1 MKKLTMAV
9 ASVLAL
15 FSANAFADATC
26 TPLMNDLLAYAQV
39 APASCNTSYN
49 TVSVQ
54 MTTNRND
61 MRYVSFAEGV
71 LYKKK
76 SGLDF
81 VLTGDATQQFS
92 DRSAD
97 ISVPNTSP
105 GGFTIPVWQNFSVK
119 KQDSLGLTLDK
130 LGTISYVL
138 KSWGN
143 AKATVGSG
151 CINNMLY
158 GIQNETIFLL
168 SFKKTKATTGP
179 C

>member
-1 MKKLTMAV
+1 MKKLAMAV
-9 ASVLAL
+9 TSILAL

-26 TPLMNDLLAYAQV
+26 TALMNNLLTYAQV
-39 APASCNTSYN
+39 APAGCNKHYN
-49 TVSVQ
+49 SVNVQ

-61 MRYVSFAEGV
+61 MRYVSFTEGV

-81 VLTGDATQQFS
+81 VLTGDTIQQFS
-92 DRSAD
+92 DRSYD
-97 ISVPNTSP
+97 ISTPIP
-105 GGFTIPVWQNFSVK
+105 GYITLPIWQNFSVK
-119 KQDSLGLTLDK
+119 KPDSLGLTIDK
-130 LGTISYVL
+130 TGAISYIL

-143 AKATVGSG
+143 AKATVGGS

-168 SFKKTKATTGP
+168 SFKKTKNGYTGP